1 MYLILINYIA
11 FCCSVLQRD
20 VRGDLSSSLARLAG
34 RRRGEVGEASHD
46 GPESSDCGAES
57 VRDGPESSG
66 SGTQSSGTGA
76 ESEEP
81 LGQAD

>member
-1 MYLILINYIA
+1 MINYIV

-34 RRRGEVGEASHD
+34 RRGGEVGKASHD
-46 GPESSDCGAES
+46 GPESTDCGAES
-57 VRDGPESSG
+57 VRDGPKSSG
-66 SGTQSSGTGA
+66 SGESSGTGA
-76 ESEEP
+76 KSEEP